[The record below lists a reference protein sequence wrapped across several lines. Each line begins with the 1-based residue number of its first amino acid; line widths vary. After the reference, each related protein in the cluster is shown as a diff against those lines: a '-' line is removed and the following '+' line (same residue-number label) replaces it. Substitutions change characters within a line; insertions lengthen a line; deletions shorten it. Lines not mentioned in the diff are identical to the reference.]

1 MHVLANSNVVPKTTG
16 SRYHHD
22 EIHHVSLRPAGPLTS
37 LHKFLQGQ
45 QVHPAA
51 KTAPPEQSEDVWY
64 CSPPRPG
71 PPPGPGFSH
80 TTLTYILLGQTAVQS
95 GEPHQLHW
103 QHQHSTQPSA
113 ASARLARPQ
122 QRLRLG
128 QHAPECCH
136 LPVVLLQP
144 CSCVNCLLPVS
155 APAVCGLAVPLRHP
169 PVSPKPFQSQQG
181 RHSMGLA
188 LHQLPYNGCS
198 TLS

>member
-71 PPPGPGFSH
+71 PPPAQGSVIQHSH
-80 TTLTYILLGQTAVQS
+80 TFFLGKQQSKAENHTNYIGNTSTAHSQV
-95 GEPHQLHW
+95 
-103 QHQHSTQPSA
+103 QHQHGWPDHNRGCGWASMRQNAVTCRLCCCSGAAVSTA
-113 ASARLARPQ
+113 
-122 QRLRLG
+122 
-128 QHAPECCH
+128 C
-136 LPVVLLQP
+136 
-144 CSCVNCLLPVS
+144 CLLLLLLYV
-155 APAVCGLAVPLRHP
+155 A
-169 PVSPKPFQSQQG
+169 
-181 RHSMGLA
+181 
-188 LHQLPYNGCS
+188 
-198 TLS
+198 